1 MTLKQALGK
10 MKWKNFFFLTVAG
23 MVNAFGV
30 TMFIA
35 PVDLYDSGISGT
47 SILLSQLTPEWLSL
61 SLFLLVLN
69 IPLFLYGLKKQGVTF
84 TIYAIYT
91 VAVYSF
97 GAWLITDVLPVDVS
111 IVSPLAGSDLLLCAI
126 FGGLISGIGS
136 GMAIRFGGAMDGIEV
151 LAVIFA
157 KRLGITVGT
166 FVMAYNLVLYIV
178 CGFVLH
184 SWILP
189 LYSIVAYGAALKT
202 VDFIV
207 EGLDR
212 SKAATIVTV
221 HPNEVCAALSEAFEC
236 GMTITEAKGYY
247 SDSPKTVVYIVVN
260 RFQVGKMKE
269 LVHENDR
276 SAYISIAEIADVY
289 GANTCLLYTSDAADE

>member
-47 SILLSQLTPEWLSL
+47 SILLSQLTPGWLSL

-166 FVMAYNLVLYIV
+166 FVMGYNLVLYIV

-289 GANTCLLYTSDAADE
+289 GANTDKV

>member
-1 MTLKQALGK
+1 MTLKQQLGK
-10 MKWKNFFFLTVAG
+10 LKWKNFLFLTIAG

-69 IPLFLYGLKKQGVTF
+69 IPLFLYGLRKQGVVF

-157 KRLGITVGT
+157 KQLGITVGT
-166 FVMAYNLVLYIV
+166 FVMAYNLVLYII
-178 CGFVLH
+178 CGFVIH

-189 LYSIVAYGAALKT
+189 LYSIVTYGAALKT

-221 HPNEVCAALSEAFEC
+221 HPDEVCAALSEAFEC

-269 LVHENDR
+269 LVRENDR

-289 GANTCLLYTSDAADE
+289 GANTDKA

>member
-166 FVMAYNLVLYIV
+166 FVMGYNLVLYIV

-221 HPNEVCAALSEAFEC
+221 HPDEVCAALSEAFEC

-289 GANTCLLYTSDAADE
+289 GANTDKV

>member
-289 GANTCLLYTSDAADE
+289 GANTDKV